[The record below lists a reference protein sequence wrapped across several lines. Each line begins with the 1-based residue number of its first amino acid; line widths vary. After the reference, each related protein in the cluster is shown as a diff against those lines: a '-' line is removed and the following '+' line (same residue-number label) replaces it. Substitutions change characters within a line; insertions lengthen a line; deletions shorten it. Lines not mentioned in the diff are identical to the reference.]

1 MSGWVLRSAFD
12 DDHRQ
17 GAPDA
22 VEPANLPRD
31 GLLDL
36 LHGVGLDPS
45 NDVVDPVDDIYIADE
60 L

>member
-1 MSGWVLRSAFD
+1 MSLTFD
-12 DDHRQ
+12 DYHRQ

-22 VEPANLPRD
+22 VEPAYLPRY

-36 LHGVGLDPS
+36 LHRVGLDPS
-45 NDVVDPVDDIYIADE
+45 DDVVDPVDDVDVLDE